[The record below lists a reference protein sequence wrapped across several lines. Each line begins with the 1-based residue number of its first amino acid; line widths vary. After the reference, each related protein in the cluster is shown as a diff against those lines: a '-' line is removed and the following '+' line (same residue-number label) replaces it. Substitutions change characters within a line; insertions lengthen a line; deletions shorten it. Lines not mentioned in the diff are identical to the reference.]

1 MTQEQAIPFTLIS
14 HTDGLAALCRTLAGQ
29 PAVAVDSESNALY
42 AYQERVCLIQLAIP
56 GAEYLV
62 DPLAGLDLAPL
73 VAILEDPAVQ
83 KVFHAATQD
92 IAGLKRDLGCSP
104 ANLFDTMWAA
114 RILGWPQLGLAHI
127 LHERFGVWSDKRYQ
141 RYNWG
146 ERPLRREALEYARL
160 DVRYLLAL
168 RDQQMAEL
176 AAAGRTAEAD
186 EIFAQLPQTP
196 PAEPAYGPSAF
207 WRVKGVYDLPDRQR
221 AILRELYLWRDGE
234 ARRRNRP
241 PFKVMNDATLVE
253 VAIARPHSRGELASI
268 GLSRYLEQRYGPA
281 LLAAVARGERGPIP
295 RTPRRPRHDEATLSR
310 FEALRSWRLRTATA
324 RGVASDVILSTAA
337 LWALAE
343 RNPTTIAEMAGL
355 ADMGTWRVQ
364 TYGPSL
370 LRVLHPQDP
379 GDRPLGPAAQI
390 PRSKS

>member
-1 MTQEQAIPFTLIS
+1 MTQEQTISFALIR
-14 HTDGLAALCRTLAGQ
+14 DAAGLAALCRDLAGR

-42 AYQERVCLIQLAIP
+42 AYQERVCLIQLAVP
-56 GAEYLV
+56 GAEYIV
-62 DPLAGLDLAPL
+62 DPLAELDLAPL

-104 ANLFDTMWAA
+104 VNLFDTMWAA
-114 RILGWPQLGLAHI
+114 RILGWPKLGLAHI
-127 LHERFGVWSDKRYQ
+127 LWEKFGVLSDKHYQ

-168 RDQQMAEL
+168 RDLQMAEL
-176 AAAGRTAEAD
+176 AAAGRTAEAA
-186 EIFAQLPQTP
+186 ETFAQLSRTP
-196 PAEPAYGPSAF
+196 PAEPAHGPQSF

-241 PFKVMNDATLVE
+241 PFKVLNDAALLK
-253 VAIARPHSRGELASI
+253 VAAARPHSRGELAAI
-268 GLSRYLEQRYGPA
+268 GLSPYLERRYGPA
-281 LLAAVARGERGPIP
+281 LLAAVSRGERRPVP
-295 RTPRRPRHDEATLSR
+295 RPPRSPRHDESTLAR
-310 FEALRSWRLRTATA
+310 FEALRAWRLRMATA
-324 RGVASDVILSTAA
+324 RGVPSDVILSTAA

-343 RNPTTIAEMAGL
+343 RNPTTVAEMEGI
-355 ADMGTWRVQ
+355 ADLGAWRLES
-364 TYGPSL
+364 YGESI
-370 LRVLHPQDP
+370 LRVLDP
-379 GDRPLGPAAQI
+379 HRPGSGTQLDTD
-390 PRSKS
+390 